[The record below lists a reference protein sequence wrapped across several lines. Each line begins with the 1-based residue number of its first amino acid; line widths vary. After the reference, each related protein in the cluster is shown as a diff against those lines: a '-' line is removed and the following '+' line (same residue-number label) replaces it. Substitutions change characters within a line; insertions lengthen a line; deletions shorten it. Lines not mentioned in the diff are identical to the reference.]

1 MFQDM
6 QIPVVPIGEED
17 TWVDEIKTLTTGA
30 TSVTFNI
37 GSNNGYGYKLFL
49 EKASGATTLPKQVG
63 PMDFS
68 TAGQVTINLTT
79 VTTEQN
85 NTKARLRCFK

>member
-17 TWVDEIKTLTTGA
+17 TWVDEIKTLVTGDKF
-30 TSVTFNI
+30 VTFNI
-37 GSNNGYGYKLFL
+37 GSNSGYGYKLFL
-49 EKASGATTLPKQVG
+49 EKASGATTLPKQIG

-68 TAGQVTINLTT
+68 TAGQVKINLTT
-79 VTTEQN
+79 VTSDQN

>member
-1 MFQDM
+1 MFQNM
-6 QIPVVPIGEED
+6 QIPVMPIGEED
-17 TWVDEIKTLTTGA
+17 TWVDEIKTLATGDKD
-30 TSVTFNI
+30 VTFNI
-37 GSNNGYGYKLFL
+37 GTNSGYGYKLFL
-49 EKASGATTLPKQVG
+49 EKASSTATLPKQIG

-68 TAGQVTINLTT
+68 TAGQVKINLTT